1 MTKSKWKK
9 LYDKYSHETLM
20 LMAKIDTLNRE
31 IDSLKK
37 LNNEIDQALENFDSN
52 MLELVG
58 NDENSL
64 SEFRVKFNET
74 EKKIDERISTP
85 EDVRRAYFEEI
96 SNDPARCLSEF
107 SSRFE
112 AMRKKFSRWEGK
124 NIPVTEDM
132 NSYTVK
138 EGDTLWK
145 IALEVYKN
153 PDLWV
158 MIWEANKDNVL
169 NAEQIPDNRRKLI
182 SNPNRIYPGQVLK
195 IPKKSG

>member
-1 MTKSKWKK
+1 
-9 LYDKYSHETLM
+9 M